1 MLAGAFQIT
10 PGAADA
16 SATNMVEDSRCA
28 GRCSYK
34 AIRRSVAPATEADFF
49 WRHVEKSAEA
59 SYEVTLDAFGTYYV
73 ATDNFA
79 SCCAKTFQGGTLK
92 FFVQDEGGGDSAA
105 WPTNGAPTMT
115 VTYTAK
121 TKTNA
126 IKAASNKR
134 GLTFTFTP
142 STGIVSG
149 TFTLGG
155 EKMTYK
161 GVVMPGWGSDNCTAC
176 GYASGLDGGV
186 EAQDRPFISG
196 AAWFNDDVEYEDASG
211 RKREIS
217 VRRGCPFSVGT
228 QTGK

>member
-1 MLAGAFQIT
+1 M
-10 PGAADA
+10 
-16 SATNMVEDSRCA
+16 
-28 GRCSYK
+28 
-34 AIRRSVAPATEADFF
+34 APATEADFF

-92 FFVQDEGGGDSAA
+92 FFVQDEGDGDSAA